1 MIHNHE
7 WYHLDNCTAIPHPK
21 SVLTIIVKNREEK
34 QNLGIELFSEK
45 TPYKVMDA
53 AQASDVVID
62 TNYVF
67 IGKDFTTVM
76 RCLLF

>member
-7 WYHLDNCTAIPHPK
+7 WYHLDNCTDIPDPK
-21 SVLTIIVKNREEK
+21 SVLTIIVKNREEN
-34 QNLGIELFSEK
+34 QNLGIKLFSEK
-45 TPYKVMDA
+45 TPYKVMDV
-53 AQASDVVID
+53 AQASDAVID

-76 RCLLF
+76 